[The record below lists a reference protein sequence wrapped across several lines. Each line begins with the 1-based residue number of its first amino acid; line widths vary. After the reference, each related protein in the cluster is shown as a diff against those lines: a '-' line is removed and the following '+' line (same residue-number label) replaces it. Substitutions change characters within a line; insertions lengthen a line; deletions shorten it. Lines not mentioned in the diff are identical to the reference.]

1 MLKKFRY
8 WAFAKTLAQP
18 KPRHSPLVRD
28 GALLYVLAVANV
40 LLVFFDFTFRH
51 GGASLPMRLVFA
63 LACAV
68 LPFLVAFILAHLFAK
83 SDRKP
88 STEKALS
95 SFQVNLE
102 IFWSLSLTVAV
113 LTVALQIQQT

>member
-1 MLKKFRY
+1 
-8 WAFAKTLAQP
+8 
-18 KPRHSPLVRD
+18 
-28 GALLYVLAVANV
+28 LLYALAAANA

-51 GGASLPMRLVFA
+51 GGASLPLRLVFA

-68 LPFLVAFILAHLFAK
+68 LPLLVAFILAHAFAK
-83 SDRKP
+83 ADQKL

-113 LTVALQIQQT
+113 LGVAVQLQA